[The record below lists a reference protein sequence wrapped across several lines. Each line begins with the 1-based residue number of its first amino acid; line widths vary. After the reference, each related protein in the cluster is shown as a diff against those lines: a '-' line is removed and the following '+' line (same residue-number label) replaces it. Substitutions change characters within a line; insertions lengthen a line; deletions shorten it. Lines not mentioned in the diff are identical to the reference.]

1 VPANAVIDQFRRG
14 WLLGGRLL
22 RPAQVI
28 VSAGAPGAQEAD
40 AENQSVAD

>member
-1 VPANAVIDQFRRG
+1 MEQYRRG

-28 VSAGAPGAQEAD
+28 VSSGATEPASDD
-40 AENQSVAD
+40 AEPSDVTD